1 MLYNRLLFKGRASL
15 HDRVGVPSNA
25 DKTSGYETPVENQ
38 HQTSGYET
46 PVENQHPGSGNETV
60 ARLDREFYIDVDT
73 NAKKSEE
80 ISAEGNMFKIPLSLV
95 CVIFVH
101 SKKRCNIS

>member
-1 MLYNRLLFKGRASL
+1 MFKGRASL
-15 HDRVGVPSNA
+15 HDWVGVPSNA
-25 DKTSGYETPVENQ
+25 DKTSGYETPVENE
-38 HQTSGYET
+38 HRER
-46 PVENQHPGSGNETV
+46 GNETV

-101 SKKRCNIS
+101 SKKKCNISWLKRNQS